1 MTREKWI
8 SCHLARAPR
17 ITARQWAETLLLLES
32 AGHGDDLAD
41 APEDAPEDEQEEI
54 G

>member
-8 SCHLARAPR
+8 RYHLARAPR
-17 ITARQWAETLLLLES
+17 ITARQWAQTLLLLEPAS
-32 AGHGDDLAD
+32 HDDD
-41 APEDAPEDEQEEI
+41 PEDAPGDEQEEI